1 MSLGAPIEHRRIRSA
16 SCLGICSSFFVVLAN
31 LDTIEF
37 KVSLRRLR
45 ASRGDR
51 GAPSSSADDG
61 STRRN
66 WFTGS
71 GRSIFASLDITSHFE
86 LLIDKLKR
94 AQPSLTLYKLEA
106 IYLPLHHFHA
116 VYETNQCIVFCH

>member
-1 MSLGAPIEHRRIRSA
+1 MYMSLGSPIEHRRIRSA
-16 SCLGICSSFFVVLAN
+16 SCLGICSSFFIVLAN

-37 KVSLRRLR
+37 KVSLR

-106 IYLPLHHFHA
+106 IYL
-116 VYETNQCIVFCH
+116 